1 MDKRYLTATVGLAGV
16 ILLVAGIALF
26 LRGRDRETAP
36 VDIQQASGESG
47 IVTDDSDIVVQL
59 LRDPVDLPA
68 FTLTDLEGKTT
79 SSADL
84 KGKVVLVNFWATWCG
99 PCRAEIPDLVELQ
112 DKYRDH
118 LVIVGVSEDEG
129 GVDPVKR
136 FAAEQKMN
144 YPIVMSN
151 AEIRKVFPGVMALP
165 TTFVIDRDGKMV
177 QKHVGLLMKAPTE
190 AATRV
195 LAGLNTNARVERIA
209 DPSKLDIGTATA
221 QVMEIPGVNMS
232 KVPAAQRASVLQ
244 ALNSQSCTC
253 GCGLTVAKCRVDDP
267 TCPVSLPLALKTVET
282 MAPPPPGT

>member
-1 MDKRYLTATVGLAGV
+1 MKLNTTVAIGLAGLV
-16 ILLVAGIALF
+16 LLAAGIMLF
-26 LRGRDRETAP
+26 LRGRESAAPAPQVQEQVTA
-36 VDIQQASGESG
+36 DAS
-47 IVTDDSDIVVQL
+47 DADIVVQL

-68 FTLTDLEGKTT
+68 FDLTDLEGKTT

-99 PCRAEIPDLVELQ
+99 PCRAEIPDLVALQ

-118 LVIVGVSEDEG
+118 LVIVGISEDEG
-129 GVDPVKR
+129 SVDTVKR

-165 TTFVIDRDGKMV
+165 TTFVIDREGKMV

-195 LAGLNTNARVERIA
+195 LAGLNTNAKVERIA
-209 DPSKLDIGTATA
+209 DPTKLDIGTATA

-232 KVPAAQRASVLQ
+232 KVPADQRAGVLQ
-244 ALNSQSCTC
+244 ALNSQNCTC

-282 MAPPPPGT
+282 MVPPPPGT